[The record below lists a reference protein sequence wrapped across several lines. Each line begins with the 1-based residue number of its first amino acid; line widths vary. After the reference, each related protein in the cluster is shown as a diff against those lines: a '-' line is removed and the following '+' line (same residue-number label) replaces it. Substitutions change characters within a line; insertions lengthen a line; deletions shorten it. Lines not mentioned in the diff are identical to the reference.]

1 MQSAGEAKQ
10 TLTHL
15 QTFFP
20 GLFHPVRG
28 GMLINVGKKSD
39 FPEKCGSMYACLSDV
54 MHKNGKKFQDFLE
67 FRRLWS
73 LAAVA

>member
-1 MQSAGEAKQ
+1 
-10 TLTHL
+10 
-15 QTFFP
+15 
-20 GLFHPVRG
+20 
-28 GMLINVGKKSD
+28 MLINVGKKSD

-67 FRRLWS
+67 FRRLGS